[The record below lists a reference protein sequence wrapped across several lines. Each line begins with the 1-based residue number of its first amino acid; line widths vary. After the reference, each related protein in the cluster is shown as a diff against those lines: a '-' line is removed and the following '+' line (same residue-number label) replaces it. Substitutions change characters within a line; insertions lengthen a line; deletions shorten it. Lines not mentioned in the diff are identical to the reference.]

1 MEPQLFRFI
10 WRNSR
15 REQLVILGA
24 ILLSQPFYFAS
35 FDIPKRIINEALQGK
50 AFTSPDVTVPFF
62 ALSLPLP
69 ASLGGTITLFNGFQ
83 VTQLGL
89 LWGLSGLFLALVIIN
104 GAFKFYINIAK
115 GILGERLLRRL
126 RFALVDLYLR
136 FRPEDI
142 RSVKS
147 SEAASIIKD
156 EVESIGAFAGD
167 AFVLPAFLTMQA
179 ATALLFILVQSVW
192 LGLVAF
198 AVLLIQAVV
207 IPRLRR
213 EQLRLS
219 RLRQIESR
227 HLAGEVGEIVDTTPA
242 IQVGGAGDFARGE
255 IARRLAILFDIRV
268 ALFRRKFSVRY
279 LNNLLAQV
287 TPFFFYAIGG
297 YLALTGVL
305 NIGQLVAAIAAYKE
319 LPPPI
324 KDLIDWDQA
333 RADVVVRYEQIVSQF
348 PSDLLP
354 TEKTLTAPAP
364 APDAPIKVS
373 DLMVVDK
380 RGVTQLEPMSVTIP
394 RPSHVA
400 LLGPPGGGRDAFAR
414 VLGRQVSTTRG
425 SVALA
430 EFSWSGPHRGSGWR
444 LATYAGQDPLLSSGS
459 ILHNMLSPLRRP
471 PDNPQV
477 DEGPTAR
484 RLRREAELSGTPIHL
499 PDDSWIDLRDA
510 GVATLGELEDRV
522 HAILRRTDLIDDV
535 YRLGL
540 LSRSAPTQEP
550 DLVARIPMARA
561 QILSDLAA
569 RDLMH
574 LVEPFDP
581 KNFLKNA
588 TVAENLLF
596 GRPAG
601 KRFDEGRLASDPYL
615 RSILEAESLLIPLI
629 EIGLAMA
636 ETAIEVF
643 ADLAPGDPLFARF
656 SYIPADR
663 MSDYQRLVEQA
674 KARGRV
680 TELSRDGQAQL
691 IELGLSFTEPRHR
704 LPLLTPQLI
713 ARILRARQSFRRHLP
728 QEYAA
733 DIEFYQPD
741 EYMTSGTVQDNL
753 LFGRVT
759 VDAPDA
765 INRVRSIAW
774 KSLVTVGLDR
784 HVMRLGLSHEI
795 GPGGRLLSAEQRASL
810 NLARALL
817 PRAELVVIDGALGV
831 FSGSHADRILS
842 EIRTELAGR
851 TLVFSLTEEDKALE
865 FDATLVFEGPRFIE
879 SRAAATAAPAAERA
893 PSRVAEADG
902 QSLEVHHAAH

>member
-50 AFTSPDVTVPFF
+50 AFTSPGATVSFLE
-62 ALSLPLP
+62 LSLPLP
-69 ASLGGTITLFNGFQ
+69 ASLGGTLKLWDGFQ

-104 GAFKFYINIAK
+104 GAFKFYVNIAK

-167 AFVLPAFLTMQA
+167 AFVLPAFLSMQA
-179 ATALLFILVQSVW
+179 ITALLFIVVQSVW

-227 HLAGEVGEIVDTTPA
+227 RLAGEVGEIVDTTPA
-242 IQVGGAGDFARGE
+242 IQVGGTGDFARGE

-324 KDLIDWDQA
+324 KDLIDWDQM

-354 TEKTLTAPAP
+354 AERTLKAQAPP
-364 APDAPIKVS
+364 PDTPIKVS
-373 DLMVVDK
+373 DLTVVDK
-380 RGVTQLEPMSVTIP
+380 RGVTQLEPMTATIS

-400 LLGPPGGGRDAFAR
+400 LVGPPGGGRDAFAR
-414 VLGRQVSTTRG
+414 VLGRQVSTKRG
-425 SVALA
+425 SVAIA
-430 EFSWSGPHRGSGWR
+430 EFSWSGANRGSGWR
-444 LATYAGQDPLLSSGS
+444 LATYAGQDPLLSSGT
-459 ILHNMLSPLRRP
+459 ILENMLAPLRRP
-471 PDNPQV
+471 PDNPV
-477 DEGPTAR
+477 ADETPEAR
-484 RLRREAELSGTPIHL
+484 KLRKEAELSGTPADL
-499 PDDSWIDLRDA
+499 PDDSWIDLTDA
-510 GVATLGELEDRV
+510 GVTTSDALEERV
-522 HAILRRTDLIDDV
+522 HTILRRTDMIDDI

-540 LSRSAPTQEP
+540 LSRTAQAQEP
-550 DLVARIPMARA
+550 DLVANIPEART

-569 RDLMH
+569 RNLMH

-581 KNFLKNA
+581 TKFLRNA

-601 KRFDEGRLASDPYL
+601 LRFEEGRLASDPYL

-629 EIGLAMA
+629 EIGLSMA

-656 SYIPADR
+656 SYISADR
-663 MSDYQRLVEQA
+663 MPDYQRLVEQA

-680 TELSRDGQAQL
+680 SELSRDGQAKL
-691 IELGLSFTEPRHR
+691 IELGLSFVEPRHR
-704 LPLLTPQLI
+704 LPLLTPQLTS
-713 ARILRARQSFRRHLP
+713 RILRARQSFRRHLP
-728 QEYAA
+728 QEYAE

-741 EYMTSGTVQDNL
+741 QYMSSGTVQDNL

-759 VDAPDA
+759 IDAPDA
-765 INRVRSIAW
+765 INRVRKIAW
-774 KSLVTVGLDR
+774 KSLQTLGLDR
-784 HVMRLGLSHEI
+784 HVMRLGLAHEI
-795 GPGGRLLSAEQRASL
+795 GPAGRLLSAEQRASL

-817 PRAELVVIDGALGV
+817 PRAELVVIDGALSV
-831 FSGSHADRILS
+831 FSASHAERILA
-842 EIRTELAGR
+842 EIRAELEGR
-851 TLVFSLTEEDKALE
+851 TLVFSMSESEQAE
-865 FDATLVFEGPRFIE
+865 QFDMMLVFDGPRYVE
-879 SRAAATAAPAAERA
+879 TRSAAPQT
-893 PSRVAEADG
+893 V
-902 QSLEVHHAAH
+902 EVHHAAE